1 MQQPKAIPAIT
12 PEIHLT
18 IPTFRS
24 RGGQQ
29 LDLRGRSHFETAVM
43 RNLKSRGTAFFYE
56 PINLVYTSL
65 YKPDILLPNGI
76 LVEVKGLFD
85 AADRH
90 KLLSV
95 RENNPS
101 CDIRLLFQRD
111 NRISSTSRMRYSDWC
126 KKHGFQYHI
135 GAAVPESWLLA
146 PPLAP
151 KVK

>member
-1 MQQPKAIPAIT
+1 MT
-12 PEIHLT
+12 PEHHLT

-24 RGGQQ
+24 RHGSQ
-29 LDLRGRSHFETAVM
+29 LDLRGRSQFETNVL
-43 RNLKSRGTAFFYE
+43 RNLKTRGAEFYYE

-111 NRISSTSRMRYSDWC
+111 NKINSASKMRYSDWC

-135 GAAVPESWLLA
+135 GVTVPESWLLE
-146 PPLAP
+146 PPLEP
-151 KVK
+151 KAK